1 MNFKN
6 LPVTPLLEVSRN
18 KQQET
23 LIEHNRLLGT
33 LLGETIF
40 TYAGLDIYHVIEH
53 FKEAS
58 TNYYKN
64 SLKNSRQ
71 TLSDFCSGLSDE
83 ELLKVVRSFTHF
95 SVLANI
101 AEDVYQ
107 THQQR
112 SAKFSNALQVG
123 TLEKSLKNLEEK
135 GISQEKILQAMRK
148 VSVVPVLTAHPTQ
161 VQRKSILDLIKKL
174 TDILDKYQNVEIQ
187 QISEIEWINE
197 LNRGIQIL
205 WQTSM
210 LRTSKLRVTDE
221 ISNALSYYNTTFFKQ
236 IPKLM
241 NKFQKI

>member
-1 MNFKN
+1 MDFKN
-6 LPVTPLLEVSRN
+6 LPVTPLLEVNRN

-135 GISQEKILQAMRK
+135 GISQEKILEAMRK

-174 TDILDKYQNVEIQ
+174 TDIFSLTPVDYKEIKHDTDFQ
-187 QISEIEWINE
+187 LKLQTADYT
-197 LNRGIQIL
+197 L
-205 WQTSM
+205 WQRYSIEANFTSDG
-210 LRTSKLRVTDE
+210 SPF
-221 ISNALSYYNTTFFKQ
+221 YYSVRAQHT
-236 IPKLM
+236 IWE
-241 NKFQKI
+241 